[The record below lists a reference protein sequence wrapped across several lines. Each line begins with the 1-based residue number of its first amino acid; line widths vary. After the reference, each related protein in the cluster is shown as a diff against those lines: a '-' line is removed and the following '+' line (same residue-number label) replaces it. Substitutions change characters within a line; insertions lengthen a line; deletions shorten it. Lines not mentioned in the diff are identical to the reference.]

1 MDSTN
6 LVATHAKAQQP
17 ASKSVQWWRATR
29 PKGCMSHP
37 CAADSV
43 RNSPKISRLVPALQR
58 AALAPRGNVHA
69 ATCPPATDF
78 TLGLQAIDASADDQ
92 VAARLLKNPDP
103 KDLGPNV
110 FERDSPRARATL
122 RAFLCEFLID
132 DARGGVKIR
141 RDIDL
146 CKYSQEASRA
156 VTNATVQEICVMQPH
171 MTSLNVSYCT
181 QVTDAALWAVSRHC
195 AQLRSLH
202 AAACQITRVGLRALT
217 LGCRDISRL
226 ELSQCADIDDSA
238 LNAIAAGCP
247 SLKALHLSGCQ
258 HITDDGLAV
267 LARGC
272 RHLSVLNV
280 SACHRVGEFG
290 DRALLALGR
299 YCPELTHLDMF
310 GCAHVQDAGVVAVA
324 RGCTKLTSLKL
335 SGCRELTGLALEA
348 LSKQCIW
355 LKDLSIAG
363 CKRVRDADLCRLVGC
378 FVQSGR
384 GSNCTFKTTG
394 RSYKQEQGNVSAGGC
409 CRLTRLDVSGC
420 DDVRAHCLAML
431 ADRCKQLHELSLR
444 GCAAVTDDACRELA
458 SRASRLRSL
467 DLSECP
473 LVSEEGVETIAH
485 RITGLAKL
493 DVSDCKRVSRRF
505 LVGLVEDLKFAD
517 LARDFVGVQP
527 KPNADALRCASERLT
542 AHIVNATTIERVWR
556 GALARIGLGSVRR
569 RLRVERG
576 VTQLQAVVRGHF
588 ERKVIA
594 AATLALREQV
604 AATWFAAA
612 WRGMIVRRDFA
623 ELHKAKIREAKYAAY
638 ALIVQRT
645 YRAHMCRKHVAALR
659 LQIERT
665 KLEAARL
672 RAREEVR
679 ATIIQARLR
688 GNVGRDIA
696 NQARTVRNAALA
708 RAHLEA
714 RAALVMTRLSRGKF
728 GRHLARAR
736 RAEIE
741 LELRKWR
748 SARDI
753 QRTARGMFARV
764 LARRE
769 RLEAETKRQ
778 HFFATRIQAAWR
790 AGRARFLATIA
801 AAMGAVRAQQS
812 WAVVAIQAS
821 VRKCLAIDL
830 ASKIRHERDESV
842 RKERAVVQMQRIL
855 RGHFGRTKWEIAKR
869 LSELRETAAPLYR
882 RLEVLRGEARTA
894 TAERDE
900 TQRKLERYQ
909 QETREIM
916 TELKEV
922 SRVGHPTWDTSRLTG
937 YPQRYVTQYLKE
949 RLVEIFKDHRARVA
963 ELTDLSRIKTVAAR
977 DKERAIRETT
987 RELAPLTV
995 GLAERA
1001 RKERVQRLRI
1011 RVRTEHRAAVKM
1023 QALLRLKLVQ
1033 RALSRVA
1040 AGGHAQWELLNDS
1053 FTGEDYYWNSISGV
1067 TRWSPP
1073 LDMCIP
1079 ELPPTYKVA
1088 ATLSAEWVMN

>member
-1 MDSTN
+1 MDRVVHSN
-6 LVATHAKAQQP
+6 LVATRANLQQP
-17 ASKSVQWWRATR
+17 ACASAEWWRATR
-29 PKGCMSHP
+29 PKGRSHLP
-37 CAADSV
+37 AADSV
-43 RNSPKISRLVPALQR
+43 HKSTKLGRLFPALQR
-58 AALAPRGNVHA
+58 DALAPRGKVHA
-69 ATCPPATDF
+69 ATSQNATDL
-78 TLGLQAIDASADDQ
+78 TLGLQAIDASADERT
-92 VAARLLKNPDP
+92 AARMLKNPDP

-132 DARGGVKIR
+132 DARGGVEIR

-146 CKYSQEASRA
+146 RRYSQEASRA

-171 MTSLNVSYCT
+171 MTSLNVSYCK

-202 AAACQITRVGLRALT
+202 ATACQITRVGLRALT
-217 LGCRDISRL
+217 LGCRDITLL
-226 ELSQCADIDDSA
+226 ELSQCVDVGDSA
-238 LNAIAAGCP
+238 LSAIAAGCP

-258 HITDDGLAV
+258 DITDDGLAV
-267 LARGC
+267 LGRGC

-280 SACHRVGEFG
+280 SACRRVGEFG

-324 RGCTKLTSLKL
+324 RGCTKLSSLKL

-363 CKRVRDADLCRLVGC
+363 CKRVKDVDLCRLVGV
-378 FVQSGR
+378 VQSGS
-384 GSNCTFKTTG
+384 GSDRTSRATG
-394 RSYKQEQGNVSAGGC
+394 QSSEHEHGTVPGC

-420 DDVRAHCLAML
+420 DDVRAHSLAMI

-473 LVSEEGVETIAH
+473 SVSETGVETIAH
-485 RITGLAKL
+485 KITGLAKL
-493 DVSDCKRVSRRF
+493 DVSNCKRVSRRF
-505 LVGLVEDLKFAD
+505 LVGLVEQLKFAD

-527 KPNADALRCASERLT
+527 KPNANALRCASERHA
-542 AHIVNATTIERVWR
+542 AHNLNATTIERVWR
-556 GALARIGLGSVRR
+556 GALARIGLGSVKR

-576 VTQLQAVVRGHF
+576 MTQLQAAVRARF
-588 ERKVIA
+588 ERKRIA

-623 ELHKAKIREAKYAAY
+623 ELHKAIIREAKYAAY
-638 ALIVQRT
+638 ALGVQRT
-645 YRAHMCRKHVAALR
+645 YRAHVSRKQVAELR

-665 KLEAARL
+665 RLEEARL

-679 ATIIQARLR
+679 AITIQARLR
-688 GNVGRDIA
+688 GNIGRAIA
-696 NQARTVRNAALA
+696 TQVRSVRNALRA
-708 RAHLEA
+708 RAKLEA
-714 RAALVMTRLSRGKF
+714 RAALVMTSLSRGKY
-728 GRHLARAR
+728 GRHLARER
-736 RAEIE
+736 RAEIA
-741 LELRKWR
+741 LELRRWR
-748 SARDI
+748 LARDI

-769 RLEAETKRQ
+769 RLEVEMKRK
-778 HFFATRIQAAWR
+778 HICATRIQAAWR

-801 AAMGAVRAQQS
+801 AAMGALRAQES
-812 WAVVAIQAS
+812 WAVIAIQAS
-821 VRKCLAIDL
+821 VRKCLAVNL
-830 ASKIRHERDESV
+830 AVAIRQERDKSV
-842 RKERAVVQMQRIL
+842 RRERAVVQMQRIL

-869 LSELRETAAPLYR
+869 LSELRDKAAPLYK

-894 TAERDE
+894 ASERDE
-900 TQRKLERYQ
+900 TDRKLERYQ
-909 QETREIM
+909 QESRDIM
-916 TELKEV
+916 SELKEV
-922 SRVGHPTWDTSRLTG
+922 SRTGHPTWDTARLTG

-949 RLVEIFKDHRARVA
+949 RLVEIFKDYRARVA
-963 ELTDLSRIKTVAAR
+963 ELSDLSRIKTIAAR

-987 RELAPLTV
+987 RELAPLTI

-1001 RKERVQRLRI
+1001 RKERVERLRN
-1011 RVRTEHRAAVKM
+1011 RVRTEQCAAIKM
-1023 QALLRLKLVQ
+1023 QSLLRLKLVQ
-1033 RALSRVA
+1033 RAFSRVV

-1073 LDMCIP
+1073 LDWCIP
-1079 ELPPTYKVA
+1079 EVPPTYKVA
-1088 ATLSAEWVMN
+1088 SRLSAGKA